1 MWQTPKTNWVATDP
15 VNVTDY
21 NRIVGNLNELQ
32 TLCQEM
38 YTLTATDLGNT
49 QTVSDYPY
57 EDMLNAIETALSNL
71 NLASYNFD
79 IGTGVTFVANGDYI
93 DYSELNRIESG
104 ILRLYKQLAVQRDTV
119 MHYPQQYNG
128 SSIYKV
134 ARIHYA
140 DHEPM
145 AYRLN
150 FKLGSRKGVI

>member
-49 QTVSDYPY
+49 QTFSDYPY

-93 DYSELNRIESG
+93 NYVELNRIESASLKLYTWLTAQFEAIPRLAFRLGNYRG
-104 ILRLYKQLAVQRDTV
+104 IK
-119 MHYPQQYNG
+119 
-128 SSIYKV
+128 I
-134 ARIHYA
+134 
-140 DHEPM
+140 
-145 AYRLN
+145 
-150 FKLGSRKGVI
+150 